1 MLELVGAAAAA
12 SALHYLRKSN
22 PKCNADTTTPSAV
35 TVVAAPQRPSIILF
49 GDSITQFSFNPELCG
64 WGAAMT
70 HWYARQADVVNRGFS
85 GESLAPPAAATIS
98 AAVYG
103 EHVHNPCQC

>member
-1 MLELVGAAAAA
+1 MATMLELVGAAVAA

-22 PKCNADTTTPSAV
+22 PKCNAVKFTPD
-35 TVVAAPQRPSIILF
+35 TVVAAPQRPSIVLF

-70 HWYARQADVVNRGFS
+70 HWYARQADVLNRGFS
-85 GESLAPPAAATIS
+85 GEHSPSAAATI
-98 AAVYG
+98 
-103 EHVHNPCQC
+103 